1 MLKNF
6 GQIIV
11 FPRYYSSDPDAPGKT
26 YAKHGGFIEGAEL
39 FDPSCFGLSP
49 AEAASID
56 PQQRLLFLGVC
67 GVGVCG
73 ERIRVFFKFRK
84 SVCDTVEGLRKGW

>member
-6 GQIIV
+6 GQIIG
-11 FPRYYSSDPDAPGKT
+11 FSRYYSSDPDAPGKT

-56 PQQRLLFLGVC
+56 PQQRLLFLGVWSWNLRREDSC
-67 GVGVCG
+67 
-73 ERIRVFFKFRK
+73 VFFLSLENQFMILLKA
-84 SVCDTVEGLRKGW
+84 